1 MISFYIKDAKFSAKN
16 ADIYFHIMMLL
27 KYFKLLKT
35 IVSYSGSSVAL
46 EHNSQI
52 SAENPLIDSET
63 SSLYLLAYN
72 KIDYKAA
79 PLHLK
84 TA

>member
-1 MISFYIKDAKFSAKN
+1 
-16 ADIYFHIMMLL
+16 MMLL

-35 IVSYSGSSVAL
+35 IVSYSGSSVAF
-46 EHNSQI
+46 EHKSQI
-52 SAENPLIDSET
+52 SLENPLIDSET
-63 SSLYLLAYN
+63 SYLYLLAYS

-84 TA
+84 TD